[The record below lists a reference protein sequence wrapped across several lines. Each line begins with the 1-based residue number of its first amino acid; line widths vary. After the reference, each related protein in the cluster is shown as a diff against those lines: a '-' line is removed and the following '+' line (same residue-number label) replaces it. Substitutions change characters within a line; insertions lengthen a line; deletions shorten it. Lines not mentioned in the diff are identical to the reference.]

1 MATAPVSPVSP
12 PRWTLQPLPATALVD
27 LAGQLFA
34 GRYLM
39 RQRIGRGGMSTIHEA
54 QDTHL
59 GTRVAVKVLRED
71 LPSDPVDR
79 FRREAH
85 VLASITHEHIARIL
99 DRQDP
104 ETGPRF
110 LVTEYIDGVD
120 LGLLRRR
127 GPMPAA
133 VVLQIG
139 RQVSAALAHVHEAGV
154 LHRDI
159 KPSNVML
166 VRHPGGDIF
175 AKVIDFG
182 IAKLERGS
190 SLAAPEHAPEGA
202 RRATRGDVV
211 LGTAPYYCGHEGPRR
226 DVYALALTL
235 AELATGA
242 APDPDAD
249 LASAAVPPALARV
262 LSHAL
267 RAADLTMDGLHTAL
281 CEADEQAPDEAEV
294 ERRRYAA
301 QIFDEPPAAP
311 VEPATPEEAP
321 RFAGRYILSGTLGQ
335 GGMGLVRIAF
345 DTQTRRRVAL
355 KTIHPRNAGMKNL
368 EHRFRRE
375 ARALAALDRG
385 APILHDFGG
394 DPEPFFTMEIVE
406 GITLAD
412 TLRQGRLDP
421 LRALALALDLAGI
434 LHAAHEVGVVHRDVK
449 PANIVI
455 GHGDRVRLLDF
466 GACLLLPRFYR
477 RHLVFPA
484 TPADERFATGAL
496 EAVGTLGYTAP
507 EVLDMDGGGGP
518 RSDIYSVCAVLYEM
532 LTGRPLFDRTTTR
545 AHPIERGEFAPALGP
560 VADLLRR
567 GTAREPA
574 DRVASMADLVRCL
587 EILRAGL
594 VNARQR
600 RQQAGIAGIAVAST
614 AALAGLAF
622 AFYRAA
628 AVHAPTSTPA
638 PPETSAAV
646 HAPTSTPAPPET
658 SVPVQAPTST
668 LEAPERSAPVRAP
681 TSTPEAAAS
690 VAAAPATMLPVASP
704 VAAAPP
710 GDAPPLAPVE
720 VQAPADAAPQTGT
733 DSRPASPA
741 VVLNEATAAARLATR
756 AARLHAR
763 CALTWIVLDLTVQR
777 RRATLGEIN
786 GMPFTERDPLHAC
799 VAEQLRGLTF
809 PGSAKPVTFSLTI
822 DLSPK
827 DPR

>member
-12 PRWTLQPLPATALVD
+12 LHWTLQPLPAAAAKD
-27 LAGQLFA
+27 HAGQLFA

-39 RQRIGRGGMSTIHEA
+39 RRQIGGGGMSTVYEA

-59 GTRVAVKVLRED
+59 GTRVAVKVLRDD
-71 LPSDPVDR
+71 LPIDPVDR

-85 VLASITHEHIARIL
+85 VLASITHDHLARIL

-104 ETGPRF
+104 ENGPRF

-120 LGLLRRR
+120 LGVLRRR
-127 GPMPAA
+127 GPVPAA

-139 RQVSAALAHVHEAGV
+139 LQVSAALAHVHEAGV

-166 VRHPGGDIF
+166 VRHASGDVF

-182 IAKLERGS
+182 IAKLEAGS
-190 SLAAPEHAPEGA
+190 NLAAPEHAPPGA

-235 AELATGA
+235 AELVTGA
-242 APDPDAD
+242 TPEPDVD
-249 LASAAVPPALARV
+249 LAGAGVPLALAQV
-262 LSHAL
+262 LTTAL
-267 RAADLTMDGLHTAL
+267 RTADLTMEGLHTAL
-281 CEADEQAPDEAEV
+281 READAQAPDEAEA

-301 QIFDEPPAAP
+301 QLFAKPPDTPTQAQDEP
-311 VEPATPEEAP
+311 P
-321 RFAGRYILSGTLGQ
+321 RFAGRYILCGTLGQ
-335 GGMGLVRIAF
+335 GGMGLVQIAF

-355 KTIHPRNAGMKNL
+355 KTIHPRNIGITNL
-368 EHRFRRE
+368 EQRFRRE
-375 ARALAALDRG
+375 ARALAALERG

-412 TLRQGRLDP
+412 TLKHGKIEAE
-421 LRALALALDLAGI
+421 RALTLAIDLAQI
-434 LHAAHEVGVVHRDVK
+434 LHAAHEIGVVHRDVK
-449 PANIVI
+449 PANLVI

-477 RHLVFPA
+477 RHLVFPS
-484 TPADERFATGAL
+484 TPAEERYATGAL
-496 EAVGTLGYTAP
+496 EAVGSPGYTAP

-532 LTGRPLFDRTTTR
+532 LTARPLVDRATTR
-545 AHPIERGEFAPALGP
+545 AHPIERGEFAAALGP

-574 DRVASMADLVRCL
+574 DRVASMAYLVRCL

-594 VNARQR
+594 VGARQR
-600 RQQAGIAGIAVAST
+600 QQQARVAGLAVACT

-622 AFYRAA
+622 AFYPSAPA
-628 AVHAPTSTPA
+628 SPPSSTHAPPSSTSAIDREANAAMPTSA
-638 PPETSAAV
+638 PPRTIS
-646 HAPTSTPAPPET
+646 APP
-658 SVPVQAPTST
+658 VA
-668 LEAPERSAPVRAP
+668 
-681 TSTPEAAAS
+681 PEAAA
-690 VAAAPATMLPVASP
+690 PA
-704 VAAAPP
+704 
-710 GDAPPLAPVE
+710 GDAPPLAT
-720 VQAPADAAPQTGT
+720 APAAVDAVVAAPEPVHTP
-733 DSRPASPA
+733 PAPPPA
-741 VVLNEATAAARLATR
+741 VVLTEAMVAARLATR
-756 AARLHAR
+756 AARLRAR
-763 CALTWIVLDLTVQR
+763 CAMTWIVLDLTVQR
-777 RRATLGEIN
+777 QRATLAAIN
-786 GMPFTERDPLHAC
+786 GMPFTRRDPIHVC
-799 VAEQLRGLTF
+799 VAEQLHGLSF
-809 PGSAKPVTFSLTI
+809 PASTKPATFSLTI

>member
-1 MATAPVSPVSP
+1 MATAPVSPASP
-12 PRWTLQPLPATALVD
+12 PRWTLQPLPAAASED
-27 LAGQLFA
+27 HAGQLFA
-34 GRYLM
+34 GRFLM
-39 RQRIGRGGMSTIHEA
+39 RRRIGGGGMSTVYEA

-59 GTRVAVKVLRED
+59 GIRVAVKVMRSD
-71 LPSDPVDR
+71 LPGDPVDR

-85 VLASITHEHIARIL
+85 VLASITHEHIARIF
-99 DRQDP
+99 DRQDL
-104 ETGPRF
+104 EAGPRF
-110 LVTEYIDGVD
+110 LVTEHIDGVN
-120 LGLLRRR
+120 LSVLRRR
-127 GPMPAA
+127 GPVPAA

-154 LHRDI
+154 LHRDV

-190 SLAAPEHAPEGA
+190 SLAAPEHAPPGA
-202 RRATRGDVV
+202 CRATRGDVV
-211 LGTAPYYCGHEGPRR
+211 LGTTPYYCGHEGPRR

-242 APDPDAD
+242 APDPDVD
-249 LASAAVPPALARV
+249 LAAAGVPPALARV
-262 LSHAL
+262 LADAL
-267 RAADLTMDGLHTAL
+267 RAADLTMDGLHAAL
-281 CEADEQAPDEAEV
+281 CEADEQTPDAAEA

-301 QIFDEPPAAP
+301 QIFDKPPAAP
-311 VEPATPEEAP
+311 EQPATPDEAP
-321 RFAGRYILSGTLGQ
+321 RFAGRYILCGTLGQ

-368 EHRFRRE
+368 EQRFRRE

-385 APILHDFGG
+385 APVLHDFGG

-412 TLRQGRLDP
+412 TLRQGKIEPR
-421 LRALALALDLAGI
+421 RALALALDLAEI

-466 GACLLLPRFYR
+466 GACLLLPRFHR

-484 TPADERFATGAL
+484 TPAEERFATGAL
-496 EAVGTLGYTAP
+496 EAVGTFGYTAP
-507 EVLDMDGGGGP
+507 EVLVMDGGGGP
-518 RSDIYSVCAVLYEM
+518 RSDVYSVCAILYEM
-532 LTGRPLFDRTTTR
+532 LTGRPLIDRATTR
-545 AHPIERGEFAPALGP
+545 AHPIERGEFPPALGP

-567 GTAREPA
+567 GTEREPA
-574 DRVASMADLVRCL
+574 DRIASMADLARCL

-594 VNARQR
+594 ANARQR
-600 RQQAGIAGIAVAST
+600 RQQAGIAGIAVVCT

-622 AFYRAA
+622 AFFPSAPA
-628 AVHAPTSTPA
+628 TAPATAPTSTPA
-638 PPETSAAV
+638 LRAAEVAARASTVAAPTPVPDALPTATALEAPAPGPAVEAAAVTPTLTVDSSPAPEAPTGDSSPTSAAADDSSPASGPAV
-646 HAPTSTPAPPET
+646 PT
-658 SVPVQAPTST
+658 
-668 LEAPERSAPVRAP
+668 
-681 TSTPEAAAS
+681 AS
-690 VAAAPATMLPVASP
+690 VDSPPV
-704 VAAAPP
+704 
-710 GDAPPLAPVE
+710 
-720 VQAPADAAPQTGT
+720 
-733 DSRPASPA
+733 SPA
-741 VVLNEATAAARLATR
+741 VVLTEATVRARVATR
-756 AARLHAR
+756 AARLRAG
-763 CALTWIVLDLTVQR
+763 CAMTWIVLDLTVQR
-777 RRATLGEIN
+777 GRATLDAIN
-786 GMPFTERDPLHAC
+786 GMPFTERDPLHTC
-799 VAEQLRGLTF
+799 VREQLRGLTF
-809 PGSAKPVTFSLTI
+809 PATARPATFSLTI

>member
-1 MATAPVSPVSP
+1 M
-12 PRWTLQPLPATALVD
+12 PAAD
-27 LAGQLFA
+27 SEDHAGQLFA

-39 RQRIGRGGMSTIHEA
+39 RRRIGGGGMSTIHEA

-59 GTRVAVKVLRED
+59 GTRVAVKVMRDD

-85 VLASITHEHIARIL
+85 VLASITHDHLARIL

-110 LVTEYIDGVD
+110 LVTEYIDGVH
-120 LGLLRRR
+120 LGVLRRR
-127 GPMPAA
+127 GPVPVA

-139 RQVSAALAHVHEAGV
+139 LQVSAALAHVHEAGV
-154 LHRDI
+154 IHRDI
-159 KPSNVML
+159 KPSNLML
-166 VRHPGGDIF
+166 VHHPGGDIF
-175 AKVIDFG
+175 TKVIDFG
-182 IAKLERGS
+182 IAKLEPGS
-190 SLAAPEHAPEGA
+190 NLAAPGHAPAGA

-211 LGTAPYYCGHEGPRR
+211 LGTAPYYCGHEGPGR

-235 AELATGA
+235 AELVTGA
-242 APDPDAD
+242 APDPDVD
-249 LASAAVPPALARV
+249 LAGAGVPPALARV
-262 LSHAL
+262 LTTAL
-267 RAADLTMDGLHTAL
+267 RTADLTMDGLHSAL
-281 CEADEQAPDEAEV
+281 READEQAQGEAEA

-301 QIFDEPPAAP
+301 QLFAKPPDAP
-311 VEPATPEEAP
+311 EQPATPDEAP
-321 RFAGRYILSGTLGQ
+321 RFAGRYILCGTLGQ
-335 GGMGLVRIAF
+335 GGMGLVQIAF

-412 TLRQGRLDP
+412 TLKHGKIEPQ
-421 LRALALALDLAGI
+421 RALNLAIELAEI

-466 GACLLLPRFYR
+466 GACLLLPRFHR
-477 RHLVFPA
+477 RHVVFPA
-484 TPADERFATGAL
+484 TPAEERFATGAL

-532 LTGRPLFDRTTTR
+532 LTGRPLVDRATTR
-545 AHPIERGEFAPALGP
+545 AHAIERGEFAAALGP
-560 VADLLRR
+560 MADLLRR

-594 VNARQR
+594 VGARQR
-600 RQQAGIAGIAVAST
+600 WQQARVAGITVACT
-614 AALAGLAF
+614 ATLAGLALP
-622 AFYRAA
+622 FYSPATAPTPHTAEIPSGASGVDRATNAAIPATRTAIILPAAPPADAPSPPLATAPA
-628 AVHAPTSTPA
+628 AVDA
-638 PPETSAAV
+638 
-646 HAPTSTPAPPET
+646 
-658 SVPVQAPTST
+658 
-668 LEAPERSAPVRAP
+668 
-681 TSTPEAAAS
+681 
-690 VAAAPATMLPVASP
+690 VAAAPSP
-704 VAAAPP
+704 VDTTPGPP
-710 GDAPPLAPVE
+710 
-720 VQAPADAAPQTGT
+720 
-733 DSRPASPA
+733 PA
-741 VVLNEATAAARLATR
+741 VVLTEAMVAARLATR
-756 AARLHAR
+756 APRLHAR
-763 CALTWIVLDLTVQR
+763 CAMTWIVLDLTVQR
-777 RRATLGEIN
+777 QRATLAAIN
-786 GMPFTERDPLHAC
+786 GMPFTERDPIHAC
-799 VAEQLRGLTF
+799 VRKQLRGLIF
-809 PGSAKPVTFSLTI
+809 PNSPKPATFSLTI